1 MMDIQS
7 VANEAMM
14 NTFSNLVDEDY
25 CPTLECENGSFVLW
39 TEDASCEIVL
49 FMNRKRTGFGEHVFS
64 VEVIQGEGE
73 SYLAEMVADEMV
85 EVVKRNVKR

>member
-1 MMDIQS
+1 MDIQS

-14 NTFSNLVDEDY
+14 NTFSNLVDEGY
-25 CPTLECENGSFVLW
+25 CPTLECENGSLVLW
-39 TEDASCEIVL
+39 TEDASCEAVL

-64 VEVIQGEGE
+64 VEVVQGEGE

-85 EVVKRNVKR
+85 NIVKEMAK